1 MTSIEGYGGRA
12 GNHQYAFTH
21 CIKGIGSEDVV
32 KRIAKREVERAQ
44 RVERERKEADE
55 ECDSAQE

>member
-12 GNHQYAFTH
+12 GNHQYAFEH

-32 KRIAKREVERAQ
+32 KRIA
-44 RVERERKEADE
+44 ERERKEDE
-55 ECDSAQE
+55 ECESEQV